1 VSSPLPAAADGPT
14 CFCRDCLRDLDFTAK
29 RCGNCG
35 SPRLVRHRALSLLT
49 FAHIDC
55 DAFYA
60 TVEKRDNPELA
71 DKPVIIG
78 GGKRGVVSAACYI
91 SRTFGVRSAMPM
103 FKALALCPSAVVVR
117 PDMAKYVRVGREVRH
132 AMQALTPL
140 VEPLSIDEAF
150 LDLSGT
156 QRVHGMIPAKVLARF
171 AQQIERDIGVTVSVG
186 LSCNKFLAKIAS
198 DLDKPRGFATLDQD
212 EARTMLADKPVNF
225 IFGVGPATQ
234 ERLVQRGFR
243 LIADLQRANEA
254 ELMKQFGAEGQRLW
268 RLARGI
274 DDRRVVP
281 DRGAKTI
288 SSETTFETDI
298 RDFATLEKML
308 WRLSEK
314 VSGRL
319 KGSELAGSTI
329 TLKLKTADF
338 KQRTRSQSIH
348 APTQLAAKIFTISR
362 EMLAKEI
369 DGTAFRL
376 MGAGVSALRS
386 ASEAHD
392 TDMLDRRSADAERA
406 IDDLR
411 KKFGN
416 AAVIRGIAY
425 EGPAKTQEE
434 EDGI

>member
-1 VSSPLPAAADGPT
+1 VNMAALDGPT
-14 CFCRDCLRDLDFTAK
+14 CFCRDCLADLDARAT
-29 RCGNCG
+29 RCGECG
-35 SPRLVRHRALSLLT
+35 SPRLVRHPTLPSLTL
-49 FAHIDC
+49 AHIDC

-60 TVEKRDNPELA
+60 TVEKRDNPGIA

-91 SRTFGVRSAMPM
+91 ARTYGVRSAMPM
-103 FKALALCPSAVVVR
+103 FKALALCPSATVIG

-150 LDLSGT
+150 LDLAGT
-156 QRVHGMIPAKVLARF
+156 QRVHGMIPAKVLAKF
-171 AQQIERDIGVTVSVG
+171 AHEVERDIGITVSVG

-198 DLDKPRGFATLDQD
+198 DLDKPRGFAALDQ
-212 EARTMLADKPVNF
+212 EQARALLKDKPVGF

-234 ERLVQRGFR
+234 ERLSQRGFR
-243 LIADLQRANEA
+243 TIGDLQRADEI
-254 ELMKQFGAEGQRLW
+254 ELMRQFPSDGRRLW

-274 DDRRVVP
+274 DDRAVVP

-298 RDFATLEKML
+298 SDFATLEKLL

-314 VSGRL
+314 VSARL
-319 KGSELAGSTI
+319 KHGELAGLTI

-338 KQRTRSQSIH
+338 RQRTRSQSIA
-348 APTQLAAKIFTISR
+348 APTQLAAKIFAVSR
-362 EMLAKEI
+362 EMLGREI

-376 MGAGVSALRS
+376 MGTGVSALRPDQ
-386 ASEAHD
+386 HTDD
-392 TDMLDRRSADAERA
+392 TDMLDRRAAHAERA
-406 IDDLR
+406 MDDLR
-411 KKFGN
+411 RKFGQG
-416 AAVIRGIAY
+416 AVIRGIAY
-425 EGPAKTQEE
+425 DGPEKA
-434 EDGI
+434 D

>member
-1 VSSPLPAAADGPT
+1 VTSNVPAVVDGPT
-14 CFCRDCLRDLDFTAK
+14 CFCRDCLHDLDFTAR
-29 RCGNCG
+29 RCRECG
-35 SPRLVRHRALSLLT
+35 SPRLLRHHALASLT
-49 FAHIDC
+49 FAHVDC

-60 TVEKRDNPELA
+60 TVEKRDNPALA
-71 DKPVIIG
+71 DKPVIVG

-103 FKALALCPSAVVVR
+103 FKALALCPSAVVVP
-117 PDMAKYVRVGREVRH
+117 PDMAKYVRVGREVRR

-171 AQQIERDIGVTVSVG
+171 AQTIERDVGVTVSVG

-198 DLDKPRGFATLDQD
+198 DLDKPRGFAALDQE

-234 ERLVQRGFR
+234 ERLVQRGYR
-243 LIADLQRANEA
+243 LIADLQRADET
-254 ELMKQFGAEGQRLW
+254 ELMKQFGGEGQRLW

-274 DDRRVVP
+274 DGRRVVA

-288 SSETTFETDI
+288 SSETTFENDI
-298 RDFATLEKML
+298 RDFTTLEKML

-314 VSGRL
+314 VSARL
-319 KGSELAGSTI
+319 KNSELAGSTI

-338 KQRTRSQSIH
+338 RQRTRSQSIH
-348 APTQLAAKIFTISR
+348 APTQLAAKIFAISR

-376 MGAGVSALRS
+376 MGTGVSALRS
-386 ASEAHD
+386 GSDAHD

-406 IDDLR
+406 IDGLR
-411 KKFGN
+411 KKFGE

-425 EGPAKTQEE
+425 EGPEKSDE
-434 EDGI
+434 EDGV

>member
-1 VSSPLPAAADGPT
+1 MSVTSSAEGPT
-14 CFCRDCLRDLDFTAK
+14 CFCRDCLHDLDFAAR
-29 RCGNCG
+29 RCSVCG
-35 SPRLVRHRALSLLT
+35 SPRLVRHRALASLT

-60 TVEKRDNPELA
+60 TVEKRDNPAIA

-103 FKALALCPSAVVVR
+103 FKALALCPSAIVIR
-117 PDMAKYVRVGREVRH
+117 PDMAKYVRVGREVRR

-171 AQQIERDIGVTVSVG
+171 AQTIEREVGVTVSVG

-198 DLDKPRGFATLDQD
+198 DLDKPRGFATLDQE
-212 EARTMLADKPVNF
+212 EAHAMLADKPVNF

-234 ERLVQRGFR
+234 ERLVQRGYR
-243 LIADLQRANEA
+243 LISDLQRADVA
-254 ELMKQFGAEGQRLW
+254 ELMKQFGGEGQRLW

-274 DDRRVVP
+274 DDRRVVA

-288 SSETTFETDI
+288 SSETTFENDI

-314 VSGRL
+314 VSARL
-319 KGSELAGSTI
+319 KNSELAGSTI

-338 KQRTRSQSIH
+338 RQRTRSQSIH
-348 APTQLAAKIFTISR
+348 APTQLAAKIFAISR

-376 MGAGVSALRS
+376 MGTGVSALRS
-386 ASEAHD
+386 GSDAHD

-406 IDDLR
+406 IDGLR
-411 KKFGN
+411 KKFGD

-425 EGPAKTQEE
+425 EGPETTEE
-434 EDGI
+434 NDV

>member
-1 VSSPLPAAADGPT
+1 VSAAAPELARPT
-14 CFCRDCLRDLDFTAK
+14 CFCRDCLGDLDITAR
-29 RCGNCG
+29 RCGACG
-35 SPRLVRHRALSLLT
+35 SPRLVRHPALPSLTL
-49 FAHIDC
+49 AHIDC

-60 TVEKRDNPELA
+60 TVEKRDNPEIA

-78 GGKRGVVSAACYI
+78 GGKRGVVSAACYV

-103 FKALALCPSAVVVR
+103 FKALALCPSAIVIR

-150 LDLSGT
+150 LDLAGT
-156 QRVHGMIPAKVLARF
+156 ERVHGMIPAKVLARF
-171 AQQIERDIGVTVSVG
+171 ARDVERDIGITVSVG

-198 DLDKPRGFATLDQD
+198 DLDKPRGFAALDQD
-212 EARTMLADKPVNF
+212 EARAMLAEKPVGF

-234 ERLVQRGFR
+234 ERLIQRGFR
-243 LIADLQRANEA
+243 TIADLQRADEV
-254 ELMKQFGAEGQRLW
+254 ELMKQFSTEGRRLW

-274 DDRRVVP
+274 DDRSVVP

-288 SSETTFETDI
+288 SSETTFENDI
-298 RDFATLEKML
+298 RDFATLEKLL

-314 VSGRL
+314 VSSRL
-319 KGSELAGSTI
+319 KNGELAGSTI

-338 KQRTRSQSIH
+338 RQRTRSQSIH
-348 APTQLAAKIFTISR
+348 APTQLAAKIFAISR

-376 MGAGVSALRS
+376 MGTGVSALRPGS
-386 ASEAHD
+386 QADD
-392 TDMLDRRSADAERA
+392 TDMLDRRSAHAERA

-411 KKFGN
+411 KKFGSG
-416 AAVIRGIAY
+416 AVIRGIAY
-425 EGPAKTQEE
+425 DGPEKAEE
-434 EDGI
+434 PDA

>member
-1 VSSPLPAAADGPT
+1 MTSSLPVGDGPT
-14 CFCRDCLRDLDFTAK
+14 CFCRDCFNDLDITAK
-29 RCGNCG
+29 RCRACG
-35 SPRLVRHRALSLLT
+35 SPRLVRHHALPSLT

-60 TVEKRDNPELA
+60 TVEKRDNPALA

-91 SRTFGVRSAMPM
+91 SRTYGVRSAMPM
-103 FKALALCPSAVVVR
+103 FKALDLCPSAVVIR
-117 PDMAKYVRVGREVRH
+117 PDMAKYVRVGREVRR

-150 LDLSGT
+150 LDLGGT

-171 AQQIERDIGVTVSVG
+171 AQTIEREVGVTVSVG
-186 LSCNKFLAKIAS
+186 LACNKFLAKIAS
-198 DLDKPRGFATLDQD
+198 DLDKPRGFATLDQED
-212 EARTMLADKPVNF
+212 ARTMLADKPVNF

-243 LIADLQRANEA
+243 LIADLQRADEA

-274 DDRRVVP
+274 DDRRVVA

-288 SSETTFETDI
+288 SNETTFENDI
-298 RDFATLEKML
+298 RDFATLEKLL

-314 VSGRL
+314 VSSRL
-319 KGSELAGSTI
+319 KSSELAGSTI

-338 KQRTRSQSIH
+338 RQRTRSQSIH
-348 APTQLAAKIFTISR
+348 APTQLAARIFAISR

-376 MGAGVSALRS
+376 MGTGVSALRPS
-386 ASEAHD
+386 SQAHD

-406 IDDLR
+406 IDGLR

-425 EGPAKTQEE
+425 EGPEKTEE
-434 EDGI
+434 

>member
-1 VSSPLPAAADGPT
+1 VTTDQSDGPI
-14 CFCRDCLRDLDFTAK
+14 CFCRDCFVDLGFSAV
-29 RCGNCG
+29 RCSACG
-35 SPRLVRHRALSLLT
+35 SPRLVRHRGLPKLT
-49 FAHIDC
+49 LAHIDC

-60 TVEKRDNPELA
+60 TVEKRDNPALA
-71 DKPVIIG
+71 DRPVIIG

-91 SRTFGVRSAMPM
+91 ARTYGVRSAMPM
-103 FKALALCPSAVVVR
+103 FKALALCPSAAVV
-117 PDMAKYVRVGREVRH
+117 PPNMAKYVRIGREVRH
-132 AMQALTPL
+132 AMQTLTPL

-150 LDLSGT
+150 LDLGGT

-171 AQQIERDIGVTVSVG
+171 AAGVERNIGITVSVG

-198 DLDKPRGFATLDQD
+198 DLDKPRGFAALDQD
-212 EARTMLADKPVNF
+212 DARSMLADKPVGF

-234 ERLVQRGFR
+234 ERLAQRGFR
-243 LIADLQRANEA
+243 TIADLQRADEI
-254 ELMKQFGAEGQRLW
+254 EMMKQLPTEGRRLW

-274 DDRRVVP
+274 DDRRVIA

-288 SSETTFETDI
+288 SSETTFENDI
-298 RDFATLEKML
+298 RDFAALERIL

-314 VSGRL
+314 VSSRL
-319 KGSELAGSTI
+319 KTSELAGLTI

-338 KQRTRSQSIH
+338 KQRTRSQSVH
-348 APTQLAAKIFTISR
+348 APTQLASKIFATAR

-376 MGAGVSALRS
+376 MGAGVSALRPGS
-386 ASEAHD
+386 QADD
-392 TDMLDRRSADAERA
+392 TDMLDRRSAHAERA

-416 AAVIRGIAY
+416 AAVIKGLAY
-425 EGPAKTQEE
+425 DGPEKPRQ
-434 EDGI
+434 

>member
-1 VSSPLPAAADGPT
+1 MGARRAVSLPEGKPV
-14 CFCRDCLRDLDFTAK
+14 CFCRDCLTDLASAAK
-29 RCGNCG
+29 RCVDCG
-35 SPRLVRHRALSLLT
+35 SPRLVRHAALPSLAM
-49 FAHIDC
+49 AHIDC

-60 TVEKRDNPELA
+60 TVEKRDNPDIA

-91 SRTFGVRSAMPM
+91 ARTYGVRSAMPM
-103 FKALALCPSAVVVR
+103 FKALDLCPHATVVR
-117 PDMAKYVRVGREVRH
+117 PDMAKYVRVGREVRR

-156 QRVHGMIPAKVLARF
+156 ERVHGMMPAKVLARF
-171 AQQIERDIGVTVSVG
+171 AREVERDVGITVSVG
-186 LSCNKFLAKIAS
+186 LSSNKFLAKIAS
-198 DLDKPRGFATLDQD
+198 DLDKPRGFAVLDQQ
-212 EARTMLADKPVNF
+212 EARTMLADKPVGF

-234 ERLVQRGFR
+234 ERLAQRGFR
-243 LIADLQRANEA
+243 TIADLQRADEI
-254 ELMKQFGAEGQRLW
+254 ELMKQFPSDGRRLW

-274 DDRRVVP
+274 DDRRVEA

-298 RDFATLEKML
+298 RDFATLERLL

-314 VSGRL
+314 VSARL
-319 KGSELAGSTI
+319 KTSELAGSTI

-338 KQRTRSQSIH
+338 RQRTRSQSIA
-348 APTQLAAKIFTISR
+348 APTQLAAKIFSICR

-376 MGAGVSALRS
+376 MGAGVSALRTGS
-386 ASEAHD
+386 AADD
-392 TDMLDRRSADAERA
+392 TDMLDRRAAHAERA
-406 IDDLR
+406 VDSLR
-411 KKFGN
+411 KKFGS

-425 EGPAKTQEE
+425 DGPEKAQE
-434 EDGI
+434 

>member
-1 VSSPLPAAADGPT
+1 M
-14 CFCRDCLRDLDFTAK
+14 
-29 RCGNCG
+29 CG
-35 SPRLVRHRALSLLT
+35 SPRLVRHHALASLT

-60 TVEKRDNPELA
+60 TVEKRDNPALA
-71 DKPVIIG
+71 DKPVIVG

-103 FKALALCPSAVVVR
+103 FKALALCPSAVVVP
-117 PDMAKYVRVGREVRH
+117 PDMAKYVRVGREVRR

-171 AQQIERDIGVTVSVG
+171 AQTIERDVGVTVSVG

-198 DLDKPRGFATLDQD
+198 DLDKPRGFAALDQE

-234 ERLVQRGFR
+234 ERLVQRGYR
-243 LIADLQRANEA
+243 LIADLQRADET
-254 ELMKQFGAEGQRLW
+254 ELMKQFGGEGQRLW

-274 DDRRVVP
+274 DGRRVVA

-288 SSETTFETDI
+288 SSETTFENDI
-298 RDFATLEKML
+298 RDFTTLEKML

-314 VSGRL
+314 VSARL
-319 KGSELAGSTI
+319 KNSELAGSTI

-338 KQRTRSQSIH
+338 RQRTRSQSIH
-348 APTQLAAKIFTISR
+348 APTQLAAKIFAISR

-376 MGAGVSALRS
+376 MGTGVSALRS
-386 ASEAHD
+386 GSDAHD

-406 IDDLR
+406 IDGLR
-411 KKFGN
+411 KKFGE

-425 EGPAKTQEE
+425 EGPEKSDE
-434 EDGI
+434 EDGV

>member
-1 VSSPLPAAADGPT
+1 LEFG
-14 CFCRDCLRDLDFTAK
+14 AK
-29 RCGNCG
+29 RCRSCG
-35 SPRLVRHRALSLLT
+35 SPRLVRHRALVALSI
-49 FAHIDC
+49 AHIDC

-91 SRTFGVRSAMPM
+91 SRTYGVRSAMPM
-103 FKALALCPSAVVVR
+103 FKALALCPSAIVIR
-117 PDMAKYVRVGREVRH
+117 PDMAKYVRVGREVRR

-171 AQQIERDIGVTVSVG
+171 AQTIEREVGVTVSVG

-212 EARTMLADKPVNF
+212 EARTMLAEKPVGF

-234 ERLVQRGFR
+234 ERLIQRGFR
-243 LIADLQRANEA
+243 LIADLQRSDEA
-254 ELMKQFGAEGQRLW
+254 ELMKQFGGEGQRLW
-268 RLARGI
+268 RLARGL
-274 DDRRVVP
+274 DDRRVVA

-288 SSETTFETDI
+288 SSETTFESDI
-298 RDFATLEKML
+298 RDFATLERLL

-314 VSGRL
+314 VSSRL
-319 KGSELAGSTI
+319 KSSELAGSTI

-348 APTQLAAKIFTISR
+348 APTQLAAKIFAVSR

-376 MGAGVSALRS
+376 MGAGVSALRPGS
-386 ASEAHD
+386 QAHD

-406 IDDLR
+406 IDGLR

-425 EGPAKTQEE
+425 EGPERPEE
-434 EDGI
+434 ADGV